1 MYNSYIDDKGY
12 ERICD
17 SGKLVHRLVAER
29 KLGRKLKPWEVVH
42 HRNRNKLDNR
52 PVNLYISRFSNNSMV
67 FRSDFDGQGEYV
79 LGV

>member
-12 ERICD
+12 ERACD
-17 SGKLVHRLVAER
+17 SGKLIHRLVAER

-52 PVNLYISRFSNNSMV
+52 PINLYISRFSSNAN
-67 FRSDFDGQGEYV
+67 FRFDLESQGGYA

>member
-12 ERICD
+12 ERLCN
-17 SGKLVHRLVAER
+17 SGKLVHHLVAER

-52 PVNLYISRFSNNSMV
+52 PINLHVSRQV
-67 FRSDFDGQGEYV
+67 IGQFMIRNEVELGDYT